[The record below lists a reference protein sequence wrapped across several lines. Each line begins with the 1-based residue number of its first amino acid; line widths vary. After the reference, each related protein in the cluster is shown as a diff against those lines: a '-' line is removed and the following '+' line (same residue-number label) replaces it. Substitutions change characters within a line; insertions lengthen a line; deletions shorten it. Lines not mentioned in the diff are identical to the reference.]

1 MIVIPSSPTYWLLV
15 GKKIIK
21 SIHVVGQLVFVDK
34 GHSFERDEEEEKVEK
49 HKTRFLPLV

>member
-1 MIVIPSSPTYWLLV
+1 MIAIPSSPTYWLLV
-15 GKKIIK
+15 GKKKIK
-21 SIHVVGQLVFVDK
+21 SIHAVDQLVFVDK

>member
-1 MIVIPSSPTYWLLV
+1 M
-15 GKKIIK
+15 
-21 SIHVVGQLVFVDK
+21 FVDK